1 MSLMARPSAPIS
13 SVDVTGIRSERSPSP
28 IRRAVVAM
36 ERIGLL
42 MRRDTFPLIMA
53 MPTAIRSPITQ
64 MMIWT

>member
-1 MSLMARPSAPIS
+1 
-13 SVDVTGIRSERSPSP
+13 
-28 IRRAVVAM
+28 M